1 MRITRIMLAS
11 CVGLALAACQTDRTD
26 WGKVAAGTGLV
37 LAGTGATEKIDP
49 KVAQASQKLQQYCP
63 LLRIAAIAGATVTTD
78 EKGRAA
84 ALMASAALN
93 EVCAGP
99 ITDAPAAVIVAARAY
114 EAARASRLI
123 PPS

>member
-1 MRITRIMLAS
+1 MMGTRILLAS
-11 CVGLALAACQTDRTD
+11 CVGLMLAGCQSTD

-49 KVAQASQKLQQYCP
+49 KVAEAGRKLEQYCP
-63 LLRIAAIAGATVTTD
+63 LLRIAAYAGSTTITN

-99 ITDAPAAVIVAARAY
+99 ITDAPAAVIVASRAY
-114 EAARASRLI
+114 EAARAARLTP